1 MTTEIIR
8 SVTRPT
14 LIILLTLAWII
25 FIGEGI
31 DTPAAYEA
39 ITAAAVAEWVLE
51 RGITRFRH
59 TKGGTT

>member
-1 MTTEIIR
+1 MTSDIIR

-14 LIILLTLAWII
+14 LIILLTLGWII

-31 DTPAAYEA
+31 DTPVAYEA

-51 RGITRFRH
+51 RGVKRFRQ
-59 TKGGTT
+59 